1 MNFYI
6 DGQTCGTFTK
16 CNGGNISHTQSII
29 VAITLS
35 FTVLIAICDIHF
47 RYRYFKTNNMR
58 RRRNLTAENNPSTSA
73 YPYEQIYTISTSP
86 GRAMNREEPPPTYEM
101 SVASSTT
108 TKSDLV
114 IDR

>member
-6 DGQTCGTFTK
+6 DGQTCGRFPK
-16 CNGGNISHTQSII
+16 CNRGNISRTQTII

-35 FTVLIAICDIHF
+35 LTVLIAICSIYF
-47 RYRYFKTNNMR
+47 RYRYFKIIHMR
-58 RRRNLTAENNPSTSA
+58 RTRNLTAENNTSTSA
-73 YPYEQIYTISTSP
+73 DPYEQIYTISTSP